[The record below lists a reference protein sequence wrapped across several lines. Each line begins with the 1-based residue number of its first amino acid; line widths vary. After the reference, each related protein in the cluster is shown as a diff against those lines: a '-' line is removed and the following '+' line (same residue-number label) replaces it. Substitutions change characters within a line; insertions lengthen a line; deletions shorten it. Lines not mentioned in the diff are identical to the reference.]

1 MPVSAVRAAVL
12 GMAMLGVGACAI
24 PASPGRDS
32 MVLSLQ
38 ARSGSAVGG
47 QVRITRNGTKIRLRA
62 KVTGLEPG
70 SEHGF
75 HIHDKGDCSA
85 PDASSAGGHF
95 NPGGTAHGRFG
106 DPVRHG
112 GDLPSLKANAS
123 GVARVD
129 VDLSAL
135 EWAGEKGLRGRA
147 IIVHGKP
154 DDFTTQPSGNAGPR
168 VACAVIG

>member
-1 MPVSAVRAAVL
+1 MSLSAVRAAVL
-12 GMAMLGVGACAI
+12 TTAMLGLGACATSEN
-24 PASPGRDS
+24 PNR
-32 MVLSLQ
+32 SLIITSLE

-47 QVRITRNGTKIRLRA
+47 QVRITRNGTRIRLRA
-62 KVTGLEPG
+62 RVTGLEPG

-75 HIHDKGDCSA
+75 HIHEKGDCSA

-95 NPGGTAHGRFG
+95 NPSGSAHGRFG
-106 DPVRHG
+106 DAVHHG
-112 GDLPSLKANAS
+112 GDLPSLRANAK

-129 VDLSAL
+129 VDLSTL
-135 EWAGEKGLRGRA
+135 EWAGANGLKGRA

-154 DDFTTQPSGNAGPR
+154 DDFTTQPTGNAGPR

>member
-1 MPVSAVRAAVL
+1 MSVSAVRAAVL
-12 GMAMLGVGACAI
+12 AMAMLGLGACATSENPNRSLI
-24 PASPGRDS
+24 IAS
-32 MVLSLQ
+32 LE

-47 QVRITRNGTKIRLRA
+47 QVRISRHGTKIRLRA
-62 KVTGLEPG
+62 RVTGLAPG

-95 NPGGTAHGRFG
+95 NPGGSAHGRFG
-106 DPVRHG
+106 DPVHHG
-112 GDLPSLKANAS
+112 GDLPSLRADAK

-129 VDLSAL
+129 ADLSTL
-135 EWAGEKGLRGRA
+135 EWAGANGLKGRA

-154 DDFTTQPSGNAGPR
+154 DDFTTQPTGNAGPR